1 MWFAKEMRLVCRIC
15 CVCETRLTR
24 ALSSSL
30 IVFELWTDF
39 SSLWHTS
46 KTLRQYR
53 RLYNT
58 GLAKQPGNP
67 LAEKASAAHTT
78 TCFVISYLII
88 PRYWAVLRFSWAV
101 CKAALSRPWF
111 FQESLDQVILVVPS
125 NLGLYD
131 SLIIS
136 GNEWSWWY
144 WGTKITKLLCIA
156 VKALTDELIFNICWN
171 SVEGEGKDA
180 DFSQPLIRTLYCQW
194 SLQPCKDLHIGLT
207 LRHIILLQSTSF
219 VELWLVMWFKSLWK
233 RKKNY
238 IFV

>member
-15 CVCETRLTR
+15 CVCEMRLTR

-39 SSLWHTS
+39 SSLWHIS
-46 KTLRQYR
+46 KTLRLYR

-58 GLAKQPGNP
+58 GLAKNPQSCLCSPPTASAGFAEQPGNP

-88 PRYWAVLRFSWAV
+88 PRYWTVLRFSWAV

-125 NLGLYD
+125 NLGLWFFD
-131 SLIIS
+131 
-136 GNEWSWWY
+136 N
-144 WGTKITKLLCIA
+144 
-156 VKALTDELIFNICWN
+156 
-171 SVEGEGKDA
+171 
-180 DFSQPLIRTLYCQW
+180 
-194 SLQPCKDLHIGLT
+194 
-207 LRHIILLQSTSF
+207 
-219 VELWLVMWFKSLWK
+219 LW
-233 RKKNY
+233 
-238 IFV
+238 